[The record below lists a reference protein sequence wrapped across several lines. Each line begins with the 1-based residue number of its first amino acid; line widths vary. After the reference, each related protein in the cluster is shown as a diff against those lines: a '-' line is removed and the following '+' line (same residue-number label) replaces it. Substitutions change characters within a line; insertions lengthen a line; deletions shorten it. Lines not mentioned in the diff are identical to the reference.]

1 MHKKLSFR
9 LLLDKWY
16 RKLRKGYIY
25 STRTYIF
32 NLGALDFA
40 PSNLAK
46 AACPAI
52 LASLLGSCLFG
63 ASATLEVDASV
74 EGDWLLNL

>member
-1 MHKKLSFR
+1 MSK
-9 LLLDKWY
+9 
-16 RKLRKGYIY
+16 
-25 STRTYIF
+25 TYIF
-32 NLGALDFA
+32 NLGAFVFA

-63 ASATLEVDASV
+63 ASTTLEVDDASS
-74 EGDWLLNL
+74 EEDWLNL